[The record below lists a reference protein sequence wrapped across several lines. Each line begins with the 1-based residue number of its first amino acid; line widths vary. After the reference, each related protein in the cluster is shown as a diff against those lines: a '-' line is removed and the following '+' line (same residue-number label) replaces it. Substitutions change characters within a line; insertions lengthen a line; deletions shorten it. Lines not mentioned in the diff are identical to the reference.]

1 MLKKRTR
8 TNSTNSSNSNTEQ
21 LKATKKPRKSSRTE
35 EKEKEIFIDEA
46 KDIKIEEQDDDF
58 KQLGISEHIVAKL
71 KEKSIVSLFEV
82 QKKVFGPVSSGSNII
97 VASLTGSGKTL
108 SFVLPLITKH
118 KDSFKHQNPIIMVM
132 APTRELSI
140 QVGREFSDLSS
151 ENFKYRTVLI
161 YGGVSIEE
169 QISKL
174 RAGCD
179 IIVGTPGRIMDMI
192 ERKELNLK
200 GLKTVV
206 LDEADKMLNMGFQ
219 EQIEEIFG
227 HIHTARRRTQVC
239 LFSATIEKWVK
250 EVANNIMINKHDD
263 SETKQK
269 DCEPVFIDLVKD
281 LGGRTPKTV
290 QHLAVNTLKSDKV
303 TTIADLSKL
312 IISQIIF
319 YAFIFFLIYYKQ
331 IFLLCFYFIISL
343 LV

>member
-8 TNSTNSSNSNTEQ
+8 VNSISSANSES
-21 LKATKKPRKSSRTE
+21 KPIKKMRKSSKVE
-35 EKEKEIFIDEA
+35 EELNSSSKNNSKENIITNSNID
-46 KDIKIEEQDDDF
+46 DQDDF
-58 KQLGISEHIVAKL
+58 QTLGISEHVANKL

-82 QKKVFGPVSSGSNII
+82 QKKVFEPVTSGKNLIL
-97 VASLTGSGKTL
+97 ASLTGSGKTL

-118 KDSFKHQNPIIMVM
+118 KDSFKQQKPVIMVM

-151 ENFKYRTVLI
+151 ENYKYKTVLI

-169 QISKL
+169 QIQKL

-192 ERKELNLK
+192 ERKELTLK
-200 GLKTVV
+200 GIKTVV

-227 HIHTARRRTQVC
+227 HIHQSRRHTQVC

-263 SETKQK
+263 SLDKK
-269 DCEPVFIDLVKD
+269 ACEPMFIDLVKD

-303 TTIADLSKL
+303 TTIADLSNDN
-312 IISQIIF
+312 IF
-319 YAFIFFLIYYKQ
+319 
-331 IFLLCFYFIISL
+331 
-343 LV
+343 